1 MPSSM
6 KESLGASKRSTTLY

>member
-6 KESLGASKRSTTLY
+6 KESLTLGAS